1 MYEHNIYIFRVAQ
14 TIKNPPA
21 MQEMQVRSLCWEDPL
36 EEGTAT
42 HSSFLAWRTPRT
54 EKVWWLQSMDSQE
67 LDYSPWGNKESDMK

>member
-1 MYEHNIYIFRVAQ
+1 MYEHNNIYIFRVAQ

-42 HSSFLAWRTPRT
+42 HSGFLAWRTPRT
-54 EKVWWLQSMDSQE
+54 ERVWQATVHGLTRVR
-67 LDYSPWGNKESDMK
+67 L